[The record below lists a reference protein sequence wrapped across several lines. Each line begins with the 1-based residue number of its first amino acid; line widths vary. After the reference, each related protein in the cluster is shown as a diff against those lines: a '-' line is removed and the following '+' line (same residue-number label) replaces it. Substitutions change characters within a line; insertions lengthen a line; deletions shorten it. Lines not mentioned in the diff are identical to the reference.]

1 MSRRR
6 ANRLFFSV
14 LVAIAV
20 VPSVVMLP
28 SIGEAG
34 VELFLLGLL
43 AVAAIMIDRF
53 AHRHWMALDC
63 LPPYSDE
70 VPHLER

>member
-1 MSRRR
+1 MRRW
-6 ANRLFFSV
+6 ANRILFSI

-20 VPSVVMLP
+20 VPSAVMLA
-28 SIGEAG
+28 SVGEAG
-34 VELFLLGLL
+34 VEIFILGLF
-43 AVAAIMIDRF
+43 AAAMMMIDRF

-70 VPHLER
+70 VPHLEQ